1 MIASLPM
8 YDWPE
13 TSAQLDLFWARCRS
27 ALKQQCDCV
36 PTHLSR
42 GDVHEQ
48 WQRDDMLLS
57 QTCAYPLVTELPAST
72 VVVGTPTFAVDYNDG
87 GHYASVLLVASTDKR
102 TELAQFARSILAYNG
117 PDSQS
122 GFNALKSLL
131 VEQQLITDEAPI
143 FFEDSVRTGSHRAS
157 IAAVATGRAHICA
170 IDPVSWAMAQR
181 YDQHCKQVKILSPT
195 AFAPALPLVTSA
207 AAIPDS
213 FSEAQWREVVIH
225 AFEQAIDSATREQ
238 LLFSGITYVPKSDYL
253 KLPISKFDMIT
264 L

>member
-1 MIASLPM
+1 M

-13 TSAQLDLFWARCRS
+13 TRAQLDQFWAKLQS
-27 ALKQQCDCV
+27 ALAQHCDLV

-42 GDVHEQ
+42 SDVHEQ

-57 QTCAYPLVTELPAST
+57 QTCVYPLVTELPTTT
-72 VVVGTPTFAVDYNDG
+72 VVVGTPTFAVDYSEG

-102 TELAQFARSILAYNG
+102 TELAQFSRSTLAYNG

-131 VEQQLITDEAPI
+131 VDEQLLSDEAPI
-143 FFEDSVRTGSHRAS
+143 FFGDSVRTGSHRAS
-157 IAAVATGRAHICA
+157 IAAVASGRAHICA
-170 IDPVSWAMAQR
+170 IDPVSWALAQR
-181 YDQHCKQVKILSPT
+181 YDQHCPQVRILRNT

-207 AAIPDS
+207 AAIPERLN
-213 FSEAQWREVVIH
+213 EAQWREVVMQ
-225 AFEQAIDSATREQ
+225 AFEQAIDSATREH
-238 LLFSGITYVPKSDYL
+238 LLLSGISYVSKSDYL